1 MPPLPYK
8 KGDKMLDNNSK
19 FSYVPGTRA
28 SRSIFDLSNSVK
40 TSFDAAQLVPF
51 YYEEVLPGDTFN
63 LETNLIARMQ
73 TLVAPV
79 MDDLYLDFFYFFV
92 PNRIVWDHWKEFMG
106 ENTKSAWYPETEY
119 NVPQIS
125 VAPSKSVAA
134 KSVADYFGIP
144 PITVPQGESN
154 AFTFSALPFR
164 AYAEIWNEWFRDENL
179 QDPVLVDHGDSTHT
193 YDATSAVDGGALLF
207 ANKYHDY
214 FTSALPAPQKGADVT
229 IPINTFAPVYS
240 VNPSISANVEKAY
253 PVSAMEVRGVNDVA
267 LGSSGGFMTYS
278 ASAGLDPSGLSKIVG
293 GNSTSSAQTAYH
305 IYPSNLIADMESVP
319 ATSINQLRLA
329 FATQA
334 LLEKDARGGTR
345 YREIIKSHFAT
356 NSPDAR
362 QQVPELL
369 SYNRVPIQINQVVQ
383 NSSSTDN
390 SPQGNTAAYSL
401 TADSDGSFLKSFTE
415 HGMVIGVMCA
425 RYKHTY
431 QQGLDKRF
439 TRKTRFDYYWPLL
452 ANLGEQPILNRE
464 IYAQGTEKDGEVFGY
479 QEAWSE
485 YRYKPDICTSEM
497 RSTYPQSLD
506 VWHFGDNYKSLPT
519 LSSGWIQEDLNNI
532 NRALAVSSSV
542 SNQLFADIYIKN
554 KATRVMPVY
563 SIPGMP
569 RTL

>member
-1 MPPLPYK
+1 
-8 KGDKMLDNNSK
+8 MLDNNSK

-63 LETNLIARMQ
+63 VETNLIARMQ

-144 PITVPQGESN
+144 PITVPQGEKN

-193 YDATSAVDGGALLF
+193 YDSANAVDGGALLF

-229 IPINTFAPVYS
+229 IPIGTYANVYP
-240 VNPSISANVEKAY
+240 VNPSEFGNNIQNTKGITGLEYRLLNDEPWTSGAHGL
-253 PVSAMEVRGVNDVA
+253 GV
-267 LGSSGGFMTYS
+267 S
-278 ASAGLDPSGLSKIVG
+278 ASAGHDQSGLSRVG
-293 GNSTSSAQTAYH
+293 VASTSEYSSSFSTV
-305 IYPSNLIADMESVP
+305 YPSNLVADLQSIP
-319 ATSINQLRLA
+319 SASINQLRLA

-362 QQVPELL
+362 QQIPELL

-401 TADSDGSFLKSFTE
+401 TADSDGSFMKSFTE

-542 SNQLFADIYIKN
+542 SNQFFVDIYIKN

>member
-1 MPPLPYK
+1 
-8 KGDKMLDNNSK
+8 MLDNNSR

-28 SRSIFDLSNSVK
+28 SRSIFDLSTSVK

-51 YYEEVLPGDTFN
+51 FYEEVLPGDTFN
-63 LETNLIARMQ
+63 VETNLIARMQ

-92 PNRIVWDHWKEFMG
+92 PNRIVWEHWKEFMG

-144 PITVPQGESN
+144 PITVPQGEKN

-179 QDPVLVDHGDSTHT
+179 QDPVLVDHGDSTHV
-193 YDATSAVDGGALLF
+193 YDANSAVDGGSLLY

-229 IPINTFAPVYS
+229 IPMTPVQLP
-240 VNPSISANVEKAY
+240 VLPSSNSLLGSGTEVERGTQLAFYDPSTGLTKASGSY
-253 PVSAMEVRGVNDVA
+253 NIAAAD
-267 LGSSGGFMTYS
+267 GSSGGVSGNRLISTS
-278 ASAGLDPSGLSKIVG
+278 ASGI
-293 GNSTSSAQTAYH
+293 SASHQVVFD
-305 IYPSNLIADMESVP
+305 NLIADVGEAVP
-319 ATSINQLRLA
+319 VTSINSLRLA

-345 YREIIKSHFAT
+345 YREIIKSHFQT

-362 QQVPELL
+362 QQIPELL
-369 SYNRVPIQINQVVQ
+369 SYNRIPIQINQVVQ

-401 TADSDGSFLKSFTE
+401 TADSDGSFMKSFTE

-464 IYAQGTEKDGEVFGY
+464 IYAQGTDKDNEVFGY

-485 YRYKPDICTSEM
+485 YRYKPDTCTAEM

-506 VWHFGDNYKSLPT
+506 VWHFGDDYSTLPT
-519 LSSGWIQEDLNNI
+519 LSAGWIQEDMNNI

-542 SNQLFADIYIKN
+542 SNQFFADIYIKN

-563 SIPGMP
+563 SVPGMP

>member
-1 MPPLPYK
+1 
-8 KGDKMLDNNSK
+8 MLDNNSK
-19 FSYVPGTRA
+19 FSYVPGTHA

-63 LETNLIARMQ
+63 VETNLIARMQ

-79 MDDLYLDFFYFFV
+79 MDDLFLDFFYFFV

-144 PITVPQGESN
+144 PITVPQGEKN

-193 YDATSAVDGGALLF
+193 YDSANAVDGGALLF

-229 IPINTFAPVYS
+229 IPIGTAASVYS
-240 VNPSISANVEKAY
+240 VNPAQMHSGEKSY
-253 PVSAMEVRGVNDVA
+253 PV
-267 LGSSGGFMTYS
+267 
-278 ASAGLDPSGLSKIVG
+278 AGLEWMTTNNSDLASRGAIHYSKDGALDASGLSAITKG
-293 GNSTSSAQTAYH
+293 LADSATGLSDPL
-305 IYPSNLIADMESVP
+305 YPSNLIADLGAVP

-362 QQVPELL
+362 QQIPELL
-369 SYNRVPIQINQVVQ
+369 SYNRIPIQINQVVQ

-401 TADSDGSFLKSFTE
+401 TADSDGSFMKSFTE

-452 ANLGEQPILNRE
+452 ASLGEQPILNRE

-542 SNQLFADIYIKN
+542 SNQFFADIYIKN

>member
-1 MPPLPYK
+1 
-8 KGDKMLDNNSK
+8 MLDNNSK

-63 LETNLIARMQ
+63 LETSLIARMQ

-144 PITVPQGESN
+144 PITVPQGEKN

-179 QDPVLVDHGDSTHT
+179 QDPVLVDHGDSTHA
-193 YDATSAVDGGALLF
+193 YDASSAVDGGALLF

-229 IPINTFAPVYS
+229 IPIDTLAPVYS
-240 VNPSISANVEKAY
+240 TNPAQFSSVTKSY
-253 PVSAMEVRGVNDVA
+253 PV
-267 LGSSGGFMTYS
+267 
-278 ASAGLDPSGLSKIVG
+278 AGLEWMTVDSSPLSDRGAVHYSKDGALDASGLSVISKGVADTASG
-293 GNSTSSAQTAYH
+293 LSTP
-305 IYPSNLIADMESVP
+305 IYPSNLIADMQSVP

-362 QQVPELL
+362 QQIPELL

-401 TADSDGSFLKSFTE
+401 TVDSDGSFLKSFTE

-464 IYAQGTEKDGEVFGY
+464 IYVQGTEKDGEVFGY

-519 LSSGWIQEDLNNI
+519 LSSGWIQEDMNNI

-542 SNQLFADIYIKN
+542 SNQFFADIYIKN

>member
-1 MPPLPYK
+1 
-8 KGDKMLDNNSK
+8 MLDNNSK

-144 PITVPQGESN
+144 PITVPQGEKN

-179 QDPVLVDHGDSTHT
+179 QDPVLVDHGDSTHS
-193 YDATSAVDGGALLF
+193 YDATSAVDGGSLLY

-240 VNPSISANVEKAY
+240 VNPSISANVEKSY

-464 IYAQGTEKDGEVFGY
+464 IYAQGTEKDSEVFGY

-497 RSTYPQSLD
+497 RSTYAQSLD

-532 NRALAVSSSV
+532 NRALAVSSLV
-542 SNQLFADIYIKN
+542 SNQFFADIYIKN

>member
-1 MPPLPYK
+1 
-8 KGDKMLDNNSK
+8 MLDNNSK

-63 LETNLIARMQ
+63 VETNLIARMQ

-144 PITVPQGESN
+144 PITVPQGEQN
-154 AFTFSALPFR
+154 PFTFSALPFR

-193 YDATSAVDGGALLF
+193 YDSTSAVDGGALLY

-229 IPINTFAPVYS
+229 IPLSNFAPVY
-240 VNPSISANVEKAY
+240 PTTSATVDNVEKSY
-253 PVSAMEVRGVNDVA
+253 PVAALEIEGVSSTLPTNSFGLYAGGNGTAASGFSREVGACAD
-267 LGSSGGFMTYS
+267 
-278 ASAGLDPSGLSKIVG
+278 SGLG
-293 GNSTSSAQTAYH
+293 ANYGNIATT
-305 IYPSNLIADMESVP
+305 NLIADMTAVP

-362 QQVPELL
+362 QQIPELL
-369 SYNRVPIQINQVVQ
+369 SYNRIPIQINQVVQ

-401 TADSDGSFLKSFTE
+401 TADSDGSFMKSFTE

-542 SNQLFADIYIKN
+542 SNQFFADIYIKN

-569 RTL
+569 RML

>member
-1 MPPLPYK
+1 
-8 KGDKMLDNNSK
+8 MLDNNSK

-63 LETNLIARMQ
+63 VETNLIARMQ

-144 PITVPQGESN
+144 PITVPQGEKN
-154 AFTFSALPFR
+154 VFTFSALPFR

-193 YDATSAVDGGALLF
+193 YDSSSAVDGGALLF

-240 VNPSISANVEKAY
+240 VNGSVTGNVEKSY
-253 PVSAMEVRGVNDVA
+253 PVADMEMRRVGDYAFSNVPQKLMIANTE
-267 LGSSGGFMTYS
+267 GT
-278 ASAGLDPSGLSKIVG
+278 DPSGLSRPL
-293 GNSTSSAQTAYH
+293 SAIGDSGTIGTYGV
-305 IYPSNLIADMESVP
+305 YPSNLIADMQSVP

-362 QQVPELL
+362 QQIPELL

-401 TADSDGSFLKSFTE
+401 TADSDGSFMKSFTE

-464 IYAQGTEKDGEVFGY
+464 IYAQGTAQDGEVFGY

-497 RSTYPQSLD
+497 RSSYPQSLD
-506 VWHFGDNYKSLPT
+506 VWHFGDNYKTLPT

-542 SNQLFADIYIKN
+542 SNQFFADIYIKN

>member
-1 MPPLPYK
+1 
-8 KGDKMLDNNSK
+8 MLDNNSK

-28 SRSIFDLSNSVK
+28 SRSIFDLGTSVK

-63 LETNLIARMQ
+63 VETNLIARMQ

-144 PITVPQGESN
+144 PITVPQGEKN

-179 QDPVLVDHGDSTHT
+179 QDPVLVDHGDATHV
-193 YDATSAVDGGALLF
+193 YDPASAVDGGSLLF

-214 FTSALPAPQKGADVT
+214 FTSALPSPQKGADVT
-229 IPINTFAPVYS
+229 IPMLDGDVPVVARPEIISSDIRGGNYSMRFMSPDGSSLGGTNYGLALSGSANGFGEVVTTSTQPGSTLKVVTPANLYGVLDSAPV
-240 VNPSISANVEKAY
+240 
-253 PVSAMEVRGVNDVA
+253 
-267 LGSSGGFMTYS
+267 
-278 ASAGLDPSGLSKIVG
+278 
-293 GNSTSSAQTAYH
+293 
-305 IYPSNLIADMESVP
+305 
-319 ATSINQLRLA
+319 TSINSLRLA

-362 QQVPELL
+362 QQIPELL
-369 SYNRVPIQINQVVQ
+369 SYNRIPIQINQVVQ

-401 TADSDGSFLKSFTE
+401 TADSDGSFMKSFTE

-431 QQGLDKRF
+431 QQGIDKRF

-464 IYAQGTEKDGEVFGY
+464 IYATGTAKDDEVFGY

-485 YRYKPDICTSEM
+485 YRYKPDTCTSEM

-506 VWHFGDNYKSLPT
+506 VWHFGDNYETLPI
-519 LSSGWIQEDLNNI
+519 LSAGWIKEDMNNI

-542 SNQLFADIYIKN
+542 SNQFFADIYVKN

>member
-1 MPPLPYK
+1 
-8 KGDKMLDNNSK
+8 MLDNNSK

-63 LETNLIARMQ
+63 VETNLIARMQ

-144 PITVPQGESN
+144 PITVPQGEKN

-179 QDPVLVDHGDSTHT
+179 QDPVLVDHGDSTHV
-193 YDATSAVDGGALLF
+193 YDANSAVDGGSLLY

-229 IPINTFAPVYS
+229 IPVGTLAPVYS
-240 VNPSISANVEKAY
+240 TNPAQSANIEKTY
-253 PVSAMEVRGVNDVA
+253 PVSGLEWMTTDNSVLASRGSVQFSKDGA
-267 LGSSGGFMTYS
+267 
-278 ASAGLDPSGLSKIVG
+278 LDPSGLSAVTKG
-293 GNSTSSAQTAYH
+293 LADSATGFTAPL
-305 IYPSNLIADMESVP
+305 YPSNLIADMQSVP

-362 QQVPELL
+362 QQIPELF

-401 TADSDGSFLKSFTE
+401 TADSDGSFMKSFTE

-519 LSSGWIQEDLNNI
+519 LSSGWIQEDFNNI

-542 SNQLFADIYIKN
+542 SNQFFADIYIKN

>member
-1 MPPLPYK
+1 
-8 KGDKMLDNNSK
+8 MLDNNSR

-28 SRSIFDLSNSVK
+28 SRSIFDLSTSVK

-51 YYEEVLPGDTFN
+51 FYEEVLPGDTFN
-63 LETNLIARMQ
+63 VETNLIARMQ

-92 PNRIVWDHWKEFMG
+92 PNRIVWEHWKEFMG

-154 AFTFSALPFR
+154 AFTFSSLPFR

-179 QDPVLVDHGDSTHT
+179 QDPILVDKGDSTHA
-193 YDATSAVDGGALLF
+193 YDANSAVDGGKLLY

-229 IPINTFAPVYS
+229 IPLGSIAPVYS
-240 VNPSISANVEKAY
+240 ST
-253 PVSAMEVRGVNDVA
+253 
-267 LGSSGGFMTYS
+267 SGGNLAGVSEPLS
-278 ASAGLDPSGLSKIVG
+278 ALEMRSRSGSFPSGAHTLGLSSVSGESDNSRIVG
-293 GNSTSSAQTAYH
+293 SVSGGTVSSMPNYV
-305 IYPSNLIADMESVP
+305 YPANLIADLNSVP

-345 YREIIKSHFAT
+345 YREIIKSHFQT

-362 QQVPELL
+362 QQIPELL
-369 SYNRVPIQINQVVQ
+369 SYNRIPIQINQVVQ

-464 IYAQGTEKDGEVFGY
+464 IYAQGTDKDNEVFGY

-485 YRYKPDICTSEM
+485 YRYKPDTCTAEM

-506 VWHFGDNYKSLPT
+506 VWHFGDDYDTLPT
-519 LSSGWIQEDLNNI
+519 LSAGWIQEDLNNI

-542 SNQLFADIYIKN
+542 SNQFFADIYIKN

>member
-1 MPPLPYK
+1 
-8 KGDKMLDNNSK
+8 MLDNNSK

-28 SRSIFDLSNSVK
+28 SRSIFDLSSSVK

-134 KSVADYFGIP
+134 KSVADYFGVP
-144 PITVPQGESN
+144 PITVPQGEKN

-179 QDPVLVDHGDSTHT
+179 QDPVLVDHGDSTHS
-193 YDATSAVDGGALLF
+193 YDATSAVDGGSLLY

-214 FTSALPAPQKGADVT
+214 FTSALPVPQKGADVT

-240 VNPSISANVEKAY
+240 VNPSISANVEKSY

-278 ASAGLDPSGLSKIVG
+278 ASAGLDPSGLSKIAG

-464 IYAQGTEKDGEVFGY
+464 IYAQGTEKDSEVFGY

-497 RSTYPQSLD
+497 RSTYAQSLD

-542 SNQLFADIYIKN
+542 SNQFFADIYIKN

>member
-1 MPPLPYK
+1 
-8 KGDKMLDNNSK
+8 MLDNNSK

-63 LETNLIARMQ
+63 VETNLIARMQ

-79 MDDLYLDFFYFFV
+79 MDDLFLDFFYFFV

-144 PITVPQGESN
+144 PITVPQGAGNS
-154 AFTFSALPFR
+154 FTFSALPFR

-179 QDPVLVDHGDSTHT
+179 QDPVLVDHGDSTHV
-193 YDATSAVDGGALLF
+193 YDANSAVDGGSLLF

-229 IPINTFAPVYS
+229 IPMMANYTPVITRTDTHDNGSYAG
-240 VNPSISANVEKAY
+240 SANIPMHTTGNLDGNSY
-253 PVSAMEVRGVNDVA
+253 YMFVNGNGNSNISRTTSSLV
-267 LGSSGGFMTYS
+267 SSGNFLPDNLWS
-278 ASAGLDPSGLSKIVG
+278 NVG
-293 GNSTSSAQTAYH
+293 
-305 IYPSNLIADMESVP
+305 EVP
-319 ATSINQLRLA
+319 VTSINSLRLA

-345 YREIIKSHFAT
+345 YREIIKSHFQT

-401 TADSDGSFLKSFTE
+401 TADSDGSFMKSFTE
-415 HGMVIGVMCA
+415 HGMVIGVMCV

-464 IYAQGTEKDGEVFGY
+464 IYAQGTSKDNEVFGY

-506 VWHFGDNYKSLPT
+506 VWHFGDNYKTLPT

-542 SNQLFADIYIKN
+542 SNQFFADIYIKN

-563 SIPGMP
+563 SVPGMP

>member
-1 MPPLPYK
+1 
-8 KGDKMLDNNSK
+8 MLDNNSK

-28 SRSIFDLSNSVK
+28 SRSIFDLGHSVK

-63 LETNLIARMQ
+63 VETNVIVRMQ

-106 ENTKSAWYPETEY
+106 ENTTSEWYPTTEY

-125 VAPSKSVAA
+125 VAPTKSIAP
-134 KSVADYFGIP
+134 KSVADYMGIP
-144 PITVPQGESN
+144 PITVPSGESN

-164 AYAEIWNEWFRDENL
+164 AYCEIWNEWFRDENL
-179 QDPVLVDHGDSTHT
+179 QSPVLVDHGDSTHV
-193 YDATSAVDGGALLF
+193 YDSDNAPDGGALLY

-214 FTSALPAPQKGADVT
+214 FTSALPSPQKGADVT
-229 IPINTFAPVYS
+229 IPMLASDVPVVARSASVPSELRGVVEGLRFRRDDGGSLAGRNWNAHISGSSNGYGRLNVDTGNTNGDVATISPENLWTVLDSAPVASINT
-240 VNPSISANVEKAY
+240 
-253 PVSAMEVRGVNDVA
+253 
-267 LGSSGGFMTYS
+267 
-278 ASAGLDPSGLSKIVG
+278 
-293 GNSTSSAQTAYH
+293 
-305 IYPSNLIADMESVP
+305 
-319 ATSINQLRLA
+319 LRLA

-334 LLEKDARGGTR
+334 LLERDARGGSR
-345 YREIIKSHFAT
+345 YREIIRSHFST

-369 SYNRVPIQINQVVQ
+369 SYNRIPIQINQVVQ
-383 NSSSTDN
+383 NSSSVES

-401 TADSDGSFLKSFTE
+401 TADSDGSFMKSFTE

-431 QQGLDKRF
+431 QQGIDKRF

-452 ANLGEQPILNRE
+452 ANLGEQPIYNRE
-464 IYAQGTEKDGEVFGY
+464 IFAQGTSKDSEVFGY

-485 YRYKPDICTSEM
+485 YRFKPDTTNAEM
-497 RSTYPQSLD
+497 RSSYPQSLD
-506 VWHFGDNYKSLPT
+506 VWHFGDDYDTLPS
-519 LSSGWIQEDLNNI
+519 LSSGWIKEDANNI

-542 SNQLFADIYIKN
+542 SNQFFADIYIKN

>member
-1 MPPLPYK
+1 
-8 KGDKMLDNNSK
+8 MLDNNSK

-28 SRSIFDLSNSVK
+28 SRSIFDLSSSVK

-144 PITVPQGESN
+144 PITVPQGEKN

-179 QDPVLVDHGDSTHT
+179 QDPVLVDHGDSTHS
-193 YDATSAVDGGALLF
+193 YDATSAVDGGSLLY

-240 VNPSISANVEKAY
+240 VNPSISANVEKSY
-253 PVSAMEVRGVNDVA
+253 PVSAMEVRGIDDVA

-278 ASAGLDPSGLSKIVG
+278 ASAGLDPSGLSKIAG

-464 IYAQGTEKDGEVFGY
+464 IYAQGTEKDSEVFGY

-485 YRYKPDICTSEM
+485 YRYKSDICTSEM

-542 SNQLFADIYIKN
+542 SNQFFADIYIKN

>member
-1 MPPLPYK
+1 
-8 KGDKMLDNNSK
+8 MLDNNSK

-63 LETNLIARMQ
+63 VETNLIARMQ

-79 MDDLYLDFFYFFV
+79 MDDLFLDFFYFFV

-144 PITVPQGESN
+144 PITVPQGEKN

-229 IPINTFAPVYS
+229 IPIGTIAPVYPTNAS
-240 VNPSISANVEKAY
+240 QLGNVEKTY
-253 PVSAMEVRGVNDVA
+253 PVSTLEWRNADDSA
-267 LGSSGGFMTYS
+267 LP
-278 ASAGLDPSGLSKIVG
+278 ARAGLGVIGSGATDPSGLAGVTYFDNQA
-293 GNSTSSAQTAYH
+293 NSGVSGSP
-305 IYPSNLIADMESVP
+305 YPSNLIADIGSIP
-319 ATSINQLRLA
+319 STSINQLRLA

-362 QQVPELL
+362 QQIPELL
-369 SYNRVPIQINQVVQ
+369 SYNRIPIQINQVVQ

-401 TADSDGSFLKSFTE
+401 TADSDGSFMKSFTE

-542 SNQLFADIYIKN
+542 SNQFFADIYIKN

-563 SIPGMP
+563 SIPGMS

>member
-1 MPPLPYK
+1 
-8 KGDKMLDNNSK
+8 MLDNNSK

-63 LETNLIARMQ
+63 VETNLIARMQ

-125 VAPSKSVAA
+125 VAPSKSVAP

-144 PITVPQGESN
+144 PITVPQGEGDP
-154 AFTFSALPFR
+154 FTFSALPFR

-193 YDATSAVDGGALLF
+193 YDSTSAVDGGALLF

-214 FTSALPAPQKGADVT
+214 FTSALPSPQKGADVT
-229 IPINTFAPVYS
+229 IPIDTFAPVYPVSPS
-240 VNPSISANVEKAY
+240 VSANANRSY
-253 PVSAMEVRGVNDVA
+253 PLAATEIRNVGDAE
-267 LGSSGGFMTYS
+267 F
-278 ASAGLDPSGLSKIVG
+278 SAGIKNIVVGTNAGDDPTGLSRQVQTYGVSGSAG
-293 GNSTSSAQTAYH
+293 GSGVYF
-305 IYPSNLIADMESVP
+305 SNLIADMQSVP

-362 QQVPELL
+362 QQIPELL
-369 SYNRVPIQINQVVQ
+369 SYNRIPIQINQVVQ

-401 TADSDGSFLKSFTE
+401 TADSDGSFMKSFTE

-464 IYAQGTEKDGEVFGY
+464 IYAQGTPTDNEVFGY

-542 SNQLFADIYIKN
+542 SNQFFADIYIKN

>member
-1 MPPLPYK
+1 
-8 KGDKMLDNNSK
+8 MLDNNSK

-144 PITVPQGESN
+144 PITVPQGEKN

-193 YDATSAVDGGALLF
+193 YDATSAVDGGALLY

-214 FTSALPAPQKGADVT
+214 FTSALPSPQKGADVT
-229 IPINTFAPVYS
+229 IPIGVAAPVYPTNAS
-240 VNPSISANVEKAY
+240 QLGNVEKSFPPSTLEWRNADD
-253 PVSAMEVRGVNDVA
+253 SALPAR
-267 LGSSGGFMTYS
+267 
-278 ASAGLDPSGLSKIVG
+278 AGLGMIGSGATDPSGLAGVTYFDSQT
-293 GNSTSSAQTAYH
+293 NSGVSGSP
-305 IYPSNLIADMESVP
+305 YPSNLIADMGSMA

-362 QQVPELL
+362 QQIPELL

-464 IYAQGTEKDGEVFGY
+464 IYAQGTAQDGEVFGY

-519 LSSGWIQEDLNNI
+519 LSSGWIQEDFNNI

-542 SNQLFADIYIKN
+542 SNQFFADIYIKN

-563 SIPGMP
+563 SVPGMP

>member
-1 MPPLPYK
+1 
-8 KGDKMLDNNSK
+8 MLDNNSK

-63 LETNLIARMQ
+63 VETNLIARMQ

-144 PITVPQGESN
+144 PITVPQGEKN

-193 YDATSAVDGGALLF
+193 YDATSAVDGGALLY

-214 FTSALPAPQKGADVT
+214 FTSALPSPQKGADVT
-229 IPINTFAPVYS
+229 IPMTSGLTPV
-240 VNPSISANVEKAY
+240 IAGVEDHGTGRY
-253 PVSAMEVRGVNDVA
+253 PHTSMRYEVESGLA
-267 LGSSGGFMTYS
+267 LGRGKHFPLYAFGYPNPTSDKLFNLEVGSNNQTISG
-278 ASAGLDPSGLSKIVG
+278 
-293 GNSTSSAQTAYH
+293 STPATV
-305 IYPSNLIADMESVP
+305 SNLYAMMDEVP
-319 ATSINQLRLA
+319 VTSINSLRLA

-345 YREIIKSHFAT
+345 YREIIKSHFST

-362 QQVPELL
+362 QQIPELL
-369 SYNRVPIQINQVVQ
+369 SYNRIPIQINQVVQ

-464 IYAQGTEKDGEVFGY
+464 IYAQGTAQDGEVFGY

-485 YRYKPDICTSEM
+485 YRYKADICTSEM

-519 LSSGWIQEDLNNI
+519 LSSGWIREDLNNI

-542 SNQLFADIYIKN
+542 SNQFFADIYIKN

-563 SIPGMP
+563 SVPGMP

>member
-1 MPPLPYK
+1 
-8 KGDKMLDNNSK
+8 MLDNNSK

-63 LETNLIARMQ
+63 VETNLIARMQ

-144 PITVPQGESN
+144 PITVPQGEKN

-193 YDATSAVDGGALLF
+193 YDSTNAVDGGALLF

-229 IPINTFAPVYS
+229 IPIGNLAS
-240 VNPSISANVEKAY
+240 VY
-253 PVSAMEVRGVNDVA
+253 PVNASQLNASEKTYSPIALEWRTVDDTPLPSRAGLGVLNSGATDQSGLAGRTFLDQSDVA
-267 LGSSGGFMTYS
+267 GVSGS
-278 ASAGLDPSGLSKIVG
+278 P
-293 GNSTSSAQTAYH
+293 
-305 IYPSNLIADMESVP
+305 YPSNLVADLVGTT

-345 YREIIKSHFAT
+345 YREIIKSHFQT

-362 QQVPELL
+362 QQIPELL
-369 SYNRVPIQINQVVQ
+369 SYNRIPIQINQVVQ

-401 TADSDGSFLKSFTE
+401 TADSDGSFMKSFTE

-464 IYAQGTEKDGEVFGY
+464 IYAQGTVQDEEVFGY

-542 SNQLFADIYIKN
+542 SNQFFADIYIKN

>member
-1 MPPLPYK
+1 
-8 KGDKMLDNNSK
+8 MLDNNSK

-63 LETNLIARMQ
+63 VETNLIARMQ

-144 PITVPQGESN
+144 PITVPQGEKN

-193 YDATSAVDGGALLF
+193 YDATSAVDGGALLY

-214 FTSALPAPQKGADVT
+214 FTSALPSPQKGADVT
-229 IPINTFAPVYS
+229 IPMTSGLTPVIAGVKDHDTGRYPHTSMRFEVEGSPLSRGVHHPIYAYGYNTSGDSKF
-240 VNPSISANVEKAY
+240 N
-253 PVSAMEVRGVNDVA
+253 MEV
-267 LGSSGGFMTYS
+267 GSDTSS
-278 ASAGLDPSGLSKIVG
+278 PSG
-293 GNSTSSAQTAYH
+293 STPATV
-305 IYPSNLIADMESVP
+305 SNLYAMMDEVP
-319 ATSINQLRLA
+319 VTSINSLRLA

-362 QQVPELL
+362 QQIPELL
-369 SYNRVPIQINQVVQ
+369 SYNRIPIQINQVVQ

-401 TADSDGSFLKSFTE
+401 TADSDGSFMKSFTE

-542 SNQLFADIYIKN
+542 SNQFFADIYIKN